1 MSNSR
6 QENLRGC
13 CRLLGYFWIV
23 PGKDQEI
30 PEKKRL
36 FSAEKGL
43 TPTKKI

>member
-30 PEKKRL
+30 PEKKKAL
-36 FSAEKGL
+36 FSRERAD
-43 TPTKKI
+43 TH